1 MATTAILEKVNI
13 AEASTHCGHGFCK
26 VLLQNIHSSPRNLK

>member
-13 AEASTHCGHGFCK
+13 AEAPKHCGHGFCREIFIH
-26 VLLQNIHSSPRNLK
+26 LQEK